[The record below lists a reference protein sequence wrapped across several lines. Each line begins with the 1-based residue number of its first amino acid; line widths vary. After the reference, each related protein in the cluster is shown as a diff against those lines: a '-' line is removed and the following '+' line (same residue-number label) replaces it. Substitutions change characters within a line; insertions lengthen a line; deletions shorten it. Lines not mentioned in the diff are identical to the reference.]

1 MPPETPTNE
10 IQSQHDTAPR
20 RLTVLLTGAGG
31 RVGPSVIAPFKERYD
46 VRLLDKTPIP
56 GEDTIL
62 SDLSDVSVLTEAMQN
77 VDVVVHLAARS
88 DEDDFD
94 TQLLAPNIIGMHNLM
109 EAAKNAGV
117 RRVVFASTVQTV
129 GHFPRE
135 KKIEVTD
142 LPRPNG
148 KYGATKVW
156 GETLGRLYYDKHQI
170 EFVAVRIGWFQPY
183 DSPHLQT
190 NKGARSI
197 WLSPRDCGEIFVR
210 AVETPDV
217 GYAIVF
223 ATSLTERER
232 LSLDTLK
239 SVLHYTPQDD
249 VRVLYPLETDESAG
263 G

>member
-1 MPPETPTNE
+1 MTDFFPSSP
-10 IQSQHDTAPR
+10 DALPR

-31 RVGPSVIAPFKERYD
+31 RVGPSVIAPFKERYNL
-46 VRLLDKTPIP
+46 RLLDKNPIP
-56 GEDTIL
+56 GEDTLL
-62 SDLSDVSVLTEAMQN
+62 SDLSDVSVLEAAMQS

-109 EAAKNAGV
+109 EAAKNANV
-117 RRVVFASTVQTV
+117 KRVVFASTVQTV

-156 GETLGRLYYDKHQI
+156 GETLGRLYYDRHNI
-170 EFVAVRIGWFQPY
+170 EFVAVRIGWFQDY
-183 DSPHLQT
+183 DSPHLQAG
-190 NKGARSI
+190 KGARSI

-217 GYAIVF
+217 GYSIVF
-223 ATSLTERER
+223 ATSLTETER
-232 LSLDTLK
+232 LSRDTLK
-239 SVLHYTPQDD
+239 SILHYTPQDD
-249 VRVLYPLETDESAG
+249 VTVLYPPQPEEVQANA
-263 G
+263 